1 MFCMSEIRI
10 KLETCI
16 IILLAIL
23 NNFEAVQLGYIK
35 NVTFSASNGIDIP
48 ANGSCMNCVCAMMLT
63 NDIVAVNCWHQE
75 ICTFYS
81 NYTLSYV
88 LTNEMNS
95 TFYFRQL
102 PIEQQT
108 SAFFI
113 VLFWNISKLV
123 LIDTTVRSCTNATIL
138 INTDSRNNDID
149 SMVTSTVDDCC
160 IWCLAHPSCYAFA
173 WIWSNS
179 SRWNRSYCYRK
190 SQVGSSSPA
199 TEITYGYF

>member
-1 MFCMSEIRI
+1 MSEIRI

-23 NNFEAVQLGYIK
+23 NNFETVQVGLIK

-63 NDIVAVNCWHQE
+63 NDTIAVNCWHQE

-88 LTNEMNS
+88 LTDEMNS
-95 TFYFRQL
+95 AFYFREL

-108 SAFFI
+108 SAFFL
-113 VLFWNISKLV
+113 VLF
-123 LIDTTVRSCTNATIL
+123 
-138 INTDSRNNDID
+138 
-149 SMVTSTVDDCC
+149 
-160 IWCLAHPSCYAFA
+160 
-173 WIWSNS
+173 
-179 SRWNRSYCYRK
+179 
-190 SQVGSSSPA
+190 
-199 TEITYGYF
+199 